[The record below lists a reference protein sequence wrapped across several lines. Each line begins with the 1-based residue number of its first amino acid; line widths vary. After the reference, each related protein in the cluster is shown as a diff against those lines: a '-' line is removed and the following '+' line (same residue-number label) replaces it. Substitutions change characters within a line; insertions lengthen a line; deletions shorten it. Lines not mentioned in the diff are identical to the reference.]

1 MIFVPNRVKKKKEN
15 IMKHWVSS
23 PITGQVNNTAT
34 SNTTDTDSA
43 ADNP

>member
-1 MIFVPNRVKKKKEN
+1 
-15 IMKHWVSS
+15 MKHWVSS
-23 PITGQVNNTAT
+23 PIPGQVNNTAT